1 MNDNSMCQVSAGV
14 AVGSQR
20 WKKGGSGGSLAT
32 LMRGCD
38 DLCFYQLT
46 LFNWH
51 CTHRVTVIY
60 VTINYSKITAI
71 RNETMLNVILPIS
84 LKLCTHSRN
93 ILRMLATQCI
103 FTYSI
108 QDSLKERKA
117 TYLYERTEPWASRS
131 SWDLSLRARSAS
143 AADFSFAEGV
153 AQCA

>member
-1 MNDNSMCQVSAGV
+1 MNDNSICQVSAGV

-51 CTHRVTVIY
+51 CAHRVTVIY

-71 RNETMLNVILPIS
+71 RKWNHVKHHIAYKFETL
-84 LKLCTHSRN
+84 
-93 ILRMLATQCI
+93 Q
-103 FTYSI
+103 
-108 QDSLKERKA
+108 SLKEYTKDAFLHTVYIQASLEDKKA

-131 SWDLSLRARSAS
+131 SWDLSSRARSAS
-143 AADFSFAEGV
+143 PAYFSFAEGV